1 MAKEC
6 NIAPFINIDFYLTGA
21 WGEQRSTHKH
31 AGVDL
36 STGKKSNVYN
46 MFEGTVISV
55 THSGYGGGY
64 GPNIIIQEDSGRTWL
79 YGDLET
85 FTNWNVGD
93 RIKAG
98 DLISKEG
105 NPSGTGSTGNHVHV
119 ELEMLTKGQSFKYGF
134 DNSSDPTPILGIENV
149 VNQTA
154 YIYTGETPE
163 PPTVLV
169 KKRKFPWAVYLHIF
183 RKRRFL

>member
-21 WGEQRSTHKH
+21 WGEQRATHKH
-31 AGVDL
+31 AGIDI
-36 STGKKSNVYN
+36 STGKVSNVYN
-46 MFEGTVISV
+46 MFDGTVISV

-79 YGDLET
+79 YGDLQE
-85 FTNWNVGD
+85 FNNWNVGD

-98 DLISKEG
+98 ELISKEG
-105 NPSGTGSTGNHVHV
+105 NPAGTGSTGYHAHI
-119 ELEMLTKGQSFKYGF
+119 ELEFLAKGQSFKYGY

-149 VNQTA
+149 VNSQA
-154 YIYTGETPE
+154 YIYKGSSPE
-163 PPTVLV
+163 PVIPI
-169 KKRKFPWAVYLHIF
+169 KKKKKFPWSIYIRKF
-183 RKRRFL
+183 RKRRL

>member
-64 GPNIIIQEDSGRTWL
+64 GPNIIIQEESGRTWL
-79 YGDLET
+79 YGDLQE
-85 FTNWNVGD
+85 FNNWNVGD
-93 RIKAG
+93 NIKKG

-105 NPSGTGSTGNHVHV
+105 NPAGTGSTGYHAHI
-119 ELEMLTKGQSFKYGF
+119 ELEFLAKGQSFKYGF
-134 DNSSDPTPILGIENV
+134 NNSSDPTPILGIENV
-149 VNQTA
+149 VNSQA
-154 YIYTGETPE
+154 YIYKGSFPE
-163 PPTVLV
+163 PVIPI
-169 KKRKFPWAVYLHIF
+169 KKKKKFPWAIYIRKF
-183 RKRRFL
+183 RKRRL

>member
-1 MAKEC
+1 MAIEC

-79 YGDLET
+79 YGDLEV
-85 FTNWNVGD
+85 FTNWNVNE

-98 DLISKEG
+98 ELISQEG

-119 ELEMLTKGQSFKYGF
+119 ELEMLPKGQSFKYGF
-134 DNSSDPTPILGIENV
+134 DNSLDPTPILGIENV
-149 VNQTA
+149 VNSQA
-154 YIYTGETPE
+154 YIYKGSSPE
-163 PPTVLV
+163 PVIPIPI
-169 KKRKFPWAVYLHIF
+169 KKKKKFPWAIYI
-183 RKRRFL
+183 RKRRL